1 MGLRPHE
8 PPPGL
13 TAIDKHP
20 YYGIKRFP
28 ASSVVNGIR
37 PLDAFGRTDFT
48 ESFAADGGLLR
59 TDRYVPRYDAF
70 FPEYALSAI
79 QTEHMVRDIS
89 PITTDVYGTP
99 HGRRTGHG
107 PTVWITEANLD
118 PTGADPSNPD
128 NPGGPPLGQLTAGDV
143 SRLHA
148 KAALRCYTAFA
159 NNGVSTIHLYAVKAD
174 ENLALVDPS
183 FFSSLKASGSAY
195 PGDAAGGVTPRAVGR
210 LAATLDGTVEDPDPH
225 QVQLLEVADDHD
237 HKQFEGD
244 GTPAHPPLYDRD
256 VVAFLP
262 FQVTPGHFVA
272 SVYVMTRNMAKLHRP
287 DLPEG
292 DPRRRPARGAV
303 SPRDRRP
310 RRHQGG
316 GRGPRPPDR

>member
-1 MGLRPHE
+1 MGYLRSLAPS
-8 PPPGL
+8 L
-13 TAIDKHP
+13 A
-20 YYGIKRFP
+20 
-28 ASSVVNGIR
+28 
-37 PLDAFGRTDFT
+37 
-48 ESFAADGGLLR
+48 FAAGYLALGAGTAVAGTLDN
-59 TDRYVPRYDAF
+59 PIDAHQQ
-70 FPEYALSAI
+70 PP

-148 KAALRCYTAFA
+148 KAALRYYTAFA
-159 NNGVSTIHLYAVKAD
+159 NKGVSAIHLYAVKAD

-225 QVQLLEVADDHD
+225 QLQLLEVADDHD

-262 FQVTPGHFVA
+262 FQVAPGHFVA
-272 SVYVMTRNMAKLHRP
+272 SVYVMTRNMAKLHPPTCPRATP
-287 DLPEG
+287 G
-292 DPRRRPARGAV
+292 ATTCPRRRFASRSAA
-303 SPRDRRP
+303 STAP
-310 RRHQGG
+310 RR
-316 GRGPRPPDR
+316 RSRPSTP